1 MSKPVVEVHI
11 RAIGAT
17 SGGCAVFLGNEDKV
31 FVMFVDQSVGMA
43 ITMFMQGIKK
53 ERPLT
58 HDLIAN
64 ILRALGAKIE
74 RVIIND
80 LKSGTYF
87 ARLVLSA
94 ENESQQKKI
103 IEIDA
108 RPSDCIAMATAQRAP
123 IYVSLDVWDEVED
136 MTEEFRKMQEEGSC
150 TGKRATRKRIRRKWW
165 SGRHISFFRPVRLIS
180 SKTRVPLGRLK
191 RWSATKCLQVAVQAE
206 QSRICQ
212 HAIAQSLSCLSPVP
226 GLLGKDSSGVLA
238 GGRENISWEKPELLF
253 GSHRMPNQT
262 GSLLQRNGPVPGIHF
277 FRTLGWAC
285 FSLRNRPFSGSKYS
299 FRKTKFNL
307 FEADEVN

>member
-11 RAIGAT
+11 RAIAAT

-43 ITMFMQGIKK
+43 IMMFMQGMKK

-136 MTEEFRKMQEEGSC
+136 MTEEFRKMQEEGSH
-150 TGKRATRKRIRRKWW
+150 RKE
-165 SGRHISFFRPVRLIS
+165 SD
-180 SKTRVPLGRLK
+180 
-191 RWSATKCLQVAVQAE
+191 E
-206 QSRICQ
+206 EE
-212 HAIAQSLSCLSPVP
+212 
-226 GLLGKDSSGVLA
+226 DS
-238 GGRENISWEKPELLF
+238 
-253 GSHRMPNQT
+253 
-262 GSLLQRNGPVPGIHF
+262 
-277 FRTLGWAC
+277 
-285 FSLRNRPFSGSKYS
+285 
-299 FRKTKFNL
+299 
-307 FEADEVN
+307 